1 MTIVFKPGFRIQ
13 EQVTASIVDLSVINM
28 HKIFAWNQNLEYPEN
43 ENFRKER
50 KAVKE
55 KKELS
60 LK

>member
-1 MTIVFKPGFRIQ
+1 MTVVFKSGFRVQ
-13 EQVTASIVDLSVINM
+13 EQVVASIVGLSVINM
-28 HKIFAWNQNLEYPEN
+28 HKIFENLEYPEN

-55 KKELS
+55 KKKLS